1 MDKGIKQVVV
11 LLAHP
16 DIKSSQANKAL
27 MDAIKELEEV
37 AVYNLYEIINRK
49 TFCDA
54 FPNHFVSILHLLT
67 QNELRFFIH
76 FPTLLKGF
84 SKSI

>member
-37 AVYNLYEIINRK
+37 AVYNLYEMRPE
-49 TFCDA
+49 DA
-54 FPNHFVSILHLLT
+54 F
-67 QNELRFFIH
+67 NEEMA
-76 FPTLLKGF
+76 G
-84 SKSI
+84 